1 MHKLLSYLPL
11 EQFFFLITSKTDEDL
26 AKFEEQIR
34 TKVFS
39 HFSYLGMD
47 FLEEMQRR
55 AQTVVM
61 QYVENM
67 RIKIG
72 KSSGYYEPVNSLI
85 ERVFFAPYAG
95 FGDGEGEGKDIK
107 RIGDINQLASSLMML
122 IFLNISTLDPEA
134 HKELE
139 EKFRSDLQ
147 MDFDLTSKAFQKYF
161 MWLLLESEQKEITDS
176 AGDKTLN

>member
-11 EQFFFLITSKTDEDL
+11 EKFFFLINSRTDEDL
-26 AKFEEQIR
+26 AKFEDQIR

-55 AQTVVM
+55 ARTVVM

-95 FGDGEGEGKDIK
+95 FGDGEGKDIK
-107 RIGDINQLASSLMML
+107 KIGDINQLASSLMML

-161 MWLLLESEQKEITDS
+161 MWLLLESEQKEIADS